1 MEFRKYDK
9 LNCTLFD
16 LISGDLEPKQTIA
29 LGFLLAKSN
38 VALKRFLKLIKCVIK
53 YDKVIVDCEAQR
65 KQINNNDR
73 IDILLRF
80 YHHNNPQKALIVEAK
95 SAKANISAQLAATQ
109 ATKYIYGFSQLNDFA
124 ANIETISLTREVKNI
139 TQSISISWSELITN
153 LFEVSSKDKLIKDFI
168 NFFLNIKGSMKYY
181 DEEILSIPAKDT
193 YDAIMKSGIYE
204 CPNDYKSRKR
214 SLFITFRAEK
224 GRMDLLYKL
233 KDVVELDVNDNTAI
247 NVVNNS
253 LPDFASRLSTY
264 KQIVNSKKNKKVSGE
279 KRVYILDMDHPIK
292 LPVPIRPIENNASP
306 AYYTFQEFFGNVNSN
321 IGCIIVH
328 KDINIDG
335 DAVQIMTNGKK
346 TYELK
351 DNSGNELMTF
361 SRSGRYSPL
370 KKNTEY
376 VIHVSGTNRN
386 VQLKKIQLKYL
397 DNKWVEFF
405 VFDD

>member
-16 LISGDLEPKQTIA
+16 LISGDIEPKQTIA
-29 LGFLLAKSN
+29 LGFLLAKSE
-38 VALKRFLKLIKCVIK
+38 VALKRFLKLIKCNIK

-80 YHHNNPQKALIVEAK
+80 YHHNNPKKALIIEAK

-109 ATKYIYGFSQLNDFA
+109 VTKYTNGFSQLADFA
-124 ANIETISLTREVKNI
+124 SNIETISLTREVKCI
-139 TQSISISWSELITN
+139 TQSISISWSEIITT
-153 LFEVSSKDKLIKDFI
+153 LFVVSSKDELIKDFI

-181 DEEILSIPAKDT
+181 DEEILSIPANDT

-204 CPNDYKSRKR
+204 CPDDYKTRKR

-233 KDVVELDVNDNTAI
+233 KDVVELDVNDATAI

-253 LPDFASRLSTY
+253 LTDFASRLSTY
-264 KQIVNSKKNKKVSGE
+264 KKIVKSKPNKQVSGK
-279 KRVYILDMDHPIK
+279 KRVYILDMDNPIT
-292 LPVPIRPIENNASP
+292 LPVPIRPAENNLSP
-306 AYYTFQEFFGNVNSN
+306 AYYTFQEFFGNINSN
-321 IGCIIVH
+321 LNCIIVQ
-328 KDINIDG
+328 KDIKIIGNTIKFK
-335 DAVQIMTNGKK
+335 TNGKK

-351 DNSGNELMTF
+351 DNNGTVLKTF
-361 SRSGRYSPL
+361 RRSGEYSPL
-370 KKNTEY
+370 KTNIEY
-376 VIHVSGTNRN
+376 DICVSGANRK
-386 VQLKKIQLKYL
+386 VQLKNILLSYH
-397 DNKWVEFF
+397 DNKWVEYY
-405 VFDD
+405 VF

>member
-1 MEFRKYDK
+1 M
-9 LNCTLFD
+9 
-16 LISGDLEPKQTIA
+16 
-29 LGFLLAKSN
+29 SN
-38 VALKRFLKLIKCVIK
+38 
-53 YDKVIVDCEAQR
+53 
-65 KQINNNDR
+65 
-73 IDILLRF
+73 
-80 YHHNNPQKALIVEAK
+80 
-95 SAKANISAQLAATQ
+95 SAN
-109 ATKYIYGFSQLNDFA
+109 G
-124 ANIETISLTREVKNI
+124 
-139 TQSISISWSELITN
+139 
-153 LFEVSSKDKLIKDFI
+153 
-168 NFFLNIKGSMKYY
+168 
-181 DEEILSIPAKDT
+181 
-193 YDAIMKSGIYE
+193 
-204 CPNDYKSRKR
+204 
-214 SLFITFRAEK
+214 
-224 GRMDLLYKL
+224 LYKL

-264 KQIVNSKKNKKVSGE
+264 KQIVESKKNKKVSGE

-292 LPVPIRPIENNASP
+292 LPVPIRPIENNASH

-335 DAVQIMTNGKK
+335 DAIQIMTNGKK

-376 VIHVSGTNRN
+376 VIHVSGTKRN
-386 VQLKKIQLKYL
+386 VQLKKIHLKYL

>member
-16 LISGDLEPKQTIA
+16 LISGDLEPKQTMA
-29 LGFLLAKSN
+29 LGFLLAKSK
-38 VALKRFLKLIKCVIK
+38 VALTRFLKLIKCDIK

-80 YHHNNPQKALIVEAK
+80 YFQNKPQKALIVEAK
-95 SAKANISAQLAATQ
+95 SARVNISAQLAATQ
-109 ATKYIYGFSQLNDFA
+109 ATKYIDGFYQLADFA
-124 ANIETISLTREVKNI
+124 SNIEAISLTREVKSI
-139 TQSISISWSELITN
+139 TQSISISWSEIITT
-153 LFEVSSKDKLIKDFI
+153 LSDVSSRDELIKDFI

-181 DEEILSIPAKDT
+181 DEEILSIPANDT

-214 SLFITFRAEK
+214 SLFITFRAK
-224 GRMDLLYKL
+224 QGRMDYLYKL
-233 KDVVELDVNDNTAI
+233 KDVVELDVNDITAI

-253 LPDFASRLSTY
+253 LPGFTSRLSTY
-264 KQIVNSKKNKKVSGE
+264 KQIVERKKSKTVHGK

-292 LPVPIRPIENNASP
+292 MPIPIRPIENNASP
-306 AYYTFQEFFGNVNSN
+306 AYYTFQEFFGTVNSN
-321 IGCIIVH
+321 IECIIVQ
-328 KDINIDG
+328 KDIIIDG

-346 TYELK
+346 KYILK
-351 DNSGNELMTF
+351 DNNGNELMTF
-361 SRSGRYSPL
+361 SRSEKYSPL
-370 KKNTEY
+370 NKSIEY
-376 VIHVSGTNRN
+376 DIHVFGTNRN
-386 VQLKKIQLKYL
+386 VQLKKIHLKYL

-405 VFDD
+405 CF

>member
-38 VALKRFLKLIKCVIK
+38 VALKRFLKLTKCVIK

-109 ATKYIYGFSQLNDFA
+109 ATKYIYGFSQLNNFA

-233 KDVVELDVNDNTAI
+233 VGGI
-247 NVVNNS
+247 
-253 LPDFASRLSTY
+253 
-264 KQIVNSKKNKKVSGE
+264 KVAH
-279 KRVYILDMDHPIK
+279 I
-292 LPVPIRPIENNASP
+292 
-306 AYYTFQEFFGNVNSN
+306 
-321 IGCIIVH
+321 
-328 KDINIDG
+328 
-335 DAVQIMTNGKK
+335 
-346 TYELK
+346 
-351 DNSGNELMTF
+351 
-361 SRSGRYSPL
+361 
-370 KKNTEY
+370 
-376 VIHVSGTNRN
+376 
-386 VQLKKIQLKYL
+386 
-397 DNKWVEFF
+397 
-405 VFDD
+405 